1 MDKKVTNFAFY
12 DDLSELVIDFA
23 PEVWNAADEDLRC
36 WMEHVN
42 DYETENRM
50 VVVNYEYLYIVDKI
64 NGNVLVDA
72 ETVGTIRQFIEKAI
86 EYYKDEVLE

>member
-1 MDKKVTNFAFY
+1 MKFTNFVFY
-12 DDLSELVIDFA
+12 DDLSDLVMDFA
-23 PEVWNAADEDLRC
+23 PETWQAADDELKC

-72 ETVGTIRQFIEKAI
+72 ETIGTIEQFIADSI
-86 EYYKDEVLE
+86 QYYMDEVKE

>member
-12 DDLSELVIDFA
+12 DDLSELVIDFE

-50 VVVNYEYLYIVDKI
+50 VVVNNEYLYIVDKI

>member
-1 MDKKVTNFAFY
+1 MENKITNFAVY
-12 DDLSELVIDFA
+12 DDLSDLVIDYE
-23 PEVWNAADEDLRC
+23 PEIWNAADEDLRC

-50 VVVNYEYLYIVDKI
+50 VVINNEYLYIVDKI

-72 ETVGTIRQFIEKAI
+72 ETVGTIEQFINEAI
-86 EYYKDEVLE
+86 QYYRDEVME

>member
-1 MDKKVTNFAFY
+1 MENFTNFAFY
-12 DDLSELVIDFA
+12 DDLNELVIDFE

>member
-1 MDKKVTNFAFY
+1 MENKITNFAVY
-12 DDLSELVIDFA
+12 DDLSDLVIDYE
-23 PEVWNAADEDLRC
+23 PEIWNSADEDLRT
-36 WMEHVN
+36 WFEHVN

-50 VVVNYEYLYIVDKI
+50 VVVNHEYLYIVDKI

-72 ETVGTIRQFIEKAI
+72 ETVGTIGQFIEEAI

>member
-1 MDKKVTNFAFY
+1 MENFTNFAFY
-12 DDLSELVIDFA
+12 DDLSELVIDFE
-23 PEVWNAADEDLRC
+23 PEVWNAADEDMRC

-50 VVVNYEYLYIVDKI
+50 VVVNHEYLYIVDKI